1 MAQRATRWLVSDR
14 FRSARFGILVG
25 ALSVLAC
32 TLLLYPLKTLAP
44 PDSLGV
50 VYILAVLAVALNW
63 GVWLAILTALV
74 SAAAFNFFHIPPNE
88 SFAISGS
95 QNLAAFAAFVVAALI
110 AVVVAYLADRMRRGE
125 ELRLREAQ
133 ARARVL
139 TAADDE
145 RRRVVRDLHDGAQQ
159 RLIHAVITLKL
170 ALGRLRE
177 GDAVGA
183 ETLVS
188 EALSHAEQATVE
200 VRELAHGILPSVLA
214 SGGLRA
220 GVESLVSRASLPVD
234 VDVSATRYSPAVEA
248 TAYFVIAEALT
259 NVVKHAHATRAEVR
273 VFEDGRVLRV
283 EVGDDGDGGARL
295 GVGGGLVGLDDRVS
309 TLEGDLRV
317 DSRPGAGTLLAAA
330 LPLERRDD
338 RR

>member
-1 MAQRATRWLVSDR
+1 MAQRTTRWLVSER
-14 FRSARFGILVG
+14 FRSARFGIVVG
-25 ALSVLAC
+25 ALSVLGC

-63 GVWLAILTALV
+63 GVWLALLTALA
-74 SAAAFNFFHIPPNE
+74 SAAAFDFFHIPPNE
-88 SFAISGS
+88 SFGISGS
-95 QNLAAFAAFVVAALI
+95 QNLAAFAAFVIAALI
-110 AVVVAYLADRMRRGE
+110 AVVVAYLTDRLRTGE
-125 ELRLREAQ
+125 EQRLREAQ

-159 RLIHAVITLKL
+159 RLVHAVITLKL
-170 ALGRLRE
+170 ALGTLRE
-177 GDAVGA
+177 GDSAGA
-183 ETLVS
+183 ATLVN
-188 EALSHAEQATVE
+188 EALGHAERATVE

-220 GVESLVSRASLPVD
+220 GVESLVTRVSLPVE
-234 VDVSATRYSPAVEA
+234 VAVTAARYSPAVEA

-273 VFEDGRVLRV
+273 VFDDGRVLRV

-295 GVGGGLVGLDDRVS
+295 GVGSGLVGLDDRVS
-309 TLEGDLRV
+309 TLGGDLRV
-317 DSRPGAGTLLAAA
+317 ESPPGGGTRLVAA
-330 LPLERRDD
+330 LPLEP
-338 RR
+338 

>member
-1 MAQRATRWLVSDR
+1 MAQRTTRWLVSER
-14 FRSARFGILVG
+14 FRSARFGIVVG
-25 ALSVLAC
+25 ALSVLGC

-63 GVWLAILTALV
+63 GVWLALLTALA
-74 SAAAFNFFHIPPNE
+74 SAAAFDFFHIPPNE
-88 SFAISGS
+88 SFGISGS
-95 QNLAAFAAFVVAALI
+95 QNLAAFAAFVIAALI
-110 AVVVAYLADRMRRGE
+110 AVVVAYLTDRLRTGE
-125 ELRLREAQ
+125 EQRLREAQ

-159 RLIHAVITLKL
+159 RLVHAVITLKL
-170 ALGRLRE
+170 ALGSLRK
-177 GDAVGA
+177 GDAAGA
-183 ETLVS
+183 ETLMS
-188 EALSHAEQATVE
+188 EALSNAEQATVE
-200 VRELAHGILPSVLA
+200 VGGVPHGILPSVLA

-220 GVESLVSRASLPVD
+220 GVDSLVTRVSLPVE
-234 VDVSATRYSPAVEA
+234 VSVTAARYSPAVEA

-273 VFEDGRVLRV
+273 VFDDGRVLRV

-295 GVGGGLVGLDDRVS
+295 GVGSGLVGLDDRVS
-309 TLEGDLRV
+309 TLGGDLRV
-317 DSRPGAGTLLAAA
+317 ESPPGGGTQLVAA
-330 LPLERRDD
+330 LPLEP
-338 RR
+338 

>member
-1 MAQRATRWLVSDR
+1 
-14 FRSARFGILVG
+14 
-25 ALSVLAC
+25 
-32 TLLLYPLKTLAP
+32 
-44 PDSLGV
+44 
-50 VYILAVLAVALNW
+50 
-63 GVWLAILTALV
+63 
-74 SAAAFNFFHIPPNE
+74 
-88 SFAISGS
+88 
-95 QNLAAFAAFVVAALI
+95 
-110 AVVVAYLADRMRRGE
+110 
-125 ELRLREAQ
+125 
-133 ARARVL
+133 
-139 TAADDE
+139 
-145 RRRVVRDLHDGAQQ
+145 
-159 RLIHAVITLKL
+159 
-170 ALGRLRE
+170 
-177 GDAVGA
+177 VGA